1 MTKFWRNLF
10 FLTICSLMGL
20 ISTAQAQIIYGVGQA
35 GTTTLTAAANS
46 TALFTVSPTTGAATQ
61 ICALADASTAST
73 VSSLDGQVYYFSR
86 PTVNLY
92 KINPATCVNTLI
104 GPSTVPTPLRATHCP
119 DGRMYAASNTNQFFE
134 VSSTTGATLRTLTWV
149 GLPAVGSGDFSCAT
163 NGNLYVVAP
172 VNITTASTTYALYSI
187 DPGFSS
193 VASGSNVTATL
204 VGTTLF
210 GSSLPANT
218 NTFNSL
224 SEAPAGTTGCAPSP
238 TPCLVAN
245 NITSNQIMGINV
257 TSGLATNIAGS
268 GAALTDLGRS
278 FPVNLS
284 VSKTVTPT
292 VALQGQTVVYVL
304 NVSNPGPAV
313 VQSVTVTDTLSPGIS
328 TATWACSVQTAGT
341 PTLLTTACG
350 VPSGSGNINNTV
362 SLSIGGTVRF
372 TITATLSS
380 TFSGTLTN
388 VGQATMSSLVTN
400 PTPANNLSTVTSTV
414 TPAINLGVTK
424 TDGITT
430 TVAGGTTV
438 YTVTFTNS
446 GPANGTGSVVFD
458 SPGTGLSNCTVTSCT
473 PTGAAVCPTP
483 IANLLVGPG
492 ATMPNFPAG
501 TSVAF
506 RVSCRVSATGF

>member
-35 GTTTLTAAANS
+35 GSTVLTPNGVNA
-46 TALFTVSPTTGAATQ
+46 TALFTISPSTGLATQ
-61 ICALADASTAST
+61 ICTTNNLAAPSTANT
-73 VSSLDGQVYYFSR
+73 VSSLDGQIYYITR
-86 PTVNLY
+86 PSQQLY
-92 KINPATCVNTLI
+92 KIDPATCVNTLI
-104 GPSTVPTPLRATHCP
+104 GTTSIPSAVRATHCP
-119 DGRMYAASNTNQFFE
+119 DGRMYAATNTNQFFE
-134 VSSTTGATLRTLTWV
+134 ISSSTGTTLRTLTWA
-149 GLPAVGSGDFSCAT
+149 GIAGGGSGDFACTT
-163 NGNLYVVAP
+163 NGNLYVIAP
-172 VNITTASTTYALYSI
+172 NAAATTYVMYSI
-187 DPGFSS
+187 DPSFSTTP
-193 VASGSNVTATL
+193 SGGNVTAT
-204 VGTTLF
+204 VIGTTVL
-210 GSSLPANT
+210 GAT
-218 NTFNSL
+218 NTDVFNSL
-224 SEAPAGTTGCAPSP
+224 SEVPAGGTGCAASP
-238 TPCLVAN
+238 NPCLIAYDAN
-245 NITSNQIMGINV
+245 TNQIVGINV
-257 TSGLATNIAGS
+257 LTGVGTNIGAAGS
-268 GAALTDLGRS
+268 ALSDLGRS

-304 NVSNPGPAV
+304 NVSNPGPAIV
-313 VQSVTVTDTLSPGIS
+313 RSITVTDTLSPGIS

-341 PTLLTTACG
+341 PTLQTTACG
-350 VPSGSGNINNTV
+350 VTSGTGNINNTV
-362 SLSIGGTVRF
+362 SLSIGGSVRY

-400 PTPANNLSTVTSTV
+400 PTPANNLNTVTSTV
-414 TPAINLGVTK
+414 KPAINLGVSK

-492 ATMPNFPAG
+492 ATMPNFPSG

-506 RVSCRVSATGF
+506 RVSCRVTATGF